1 MDAKPARR
9 RLQKITGAYNLPCKY
24 IIHTV
29 GPVWHGG
36 GHREAE
42 RLANCYKNSLQLA
55 KDHGIRSIAFPS
67 ISTGVYSYFLDEATD
82 IAVRAASEF
91 VSAYPDAID
100 EIIWVLFDAGTKAAY
115 DKALDVLG
123 AEISVDDMNE
133 SDNGTNDPVMVGFFH
148 ENEAYGYFSNW
159 YPAEFDY
166 TGRHFANSEQFM
178 MYHKVLMFHKYDLA
192 DQIMR
197 TSDPAKC
204 KKIAGQ
210 KFPEFNFE
218 LWEKTGRTIVK
229 RGVKAK
235 FSQNADILKTLLGT
249 GNTLLAECLPYDK
262 KWATTREWSDAQRE
276 SILSGFRPKYNGKT
290 IQGHHTYSAGR
301 YPHLANRGEVFFSV
315 TFDEHLYGWHG
326 GNFKNSLPGKPIS
339 YKKKHGFR
347 RK

>member
-166 TGRHFANSEQFM
+166 
-178 MYHKVLMFHKYDLA
+178 
-192 DQIMR
+192 
-197 TSDPAKC
+197 
-204 KKIAGQ
+204 
-210 KFPEFNFE
+210 
-218 LWEKTGRTIVK
+218 
-229 RGVKAK
+229 
-235 FSQNADILKTLLGT
+235 
-249 GNTLLAECLPYDK
+249 
-262 KWATTREWSDAQRE
+262 
-276 SILSGFRPKYNGKT
+276 
-290 IQGHHTYSAGR
+290 AGR
-301 YPHLANRGEVFFSV
+301 ML
-315 TFDEHLYGWHG
+315 TL
-326 GNFKNSLPGKPIS
+326 
-339 YKKKHGFR
+339 
-347 RK
+347 